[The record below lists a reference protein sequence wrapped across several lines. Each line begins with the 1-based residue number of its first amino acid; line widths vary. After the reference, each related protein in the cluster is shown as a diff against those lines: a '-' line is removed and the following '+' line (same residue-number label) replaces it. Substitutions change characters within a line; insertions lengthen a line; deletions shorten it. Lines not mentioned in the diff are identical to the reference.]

1 MKKHTKAALIVASC
15 LSIGATFL
23 MIHPSQAF
31 FLDLPQQKNGIRQ
44 DTDKQMNPSVKGGGQ
59 DIRII
64 KEEMPDKQDKADE
77 KKNPAPDNTRHGK
90 DGWKPMKN
98 PDNNRFPPAGHGKKV
113 SIHESRT
120 DDSCP
125 YLLKK
130 HDSDVSRHEKYTPKH
145 GWHHKDHEVQ

>member
-1 MKKHTKAALIVASC
+1 MKKHTKLALIVASC

-44 DTDKQMNPSVKGGGQ
+44 DTDKQMNQPGKDVQ

-77 KKNPAPDNTRHGK
+77 KKNPAPDNTSKEKQMPKK
-90 DGWKPMKN
+90 DSTKKAPENNKKDM
-98 PDNNRFPPAGHGKKV
+98 PDTQSKVPPVEGNIPPA
-113 SIHESRT
+113 
-120 DDSCP
+120 
-125 YLLKK
+125 
-130 HDSDVSRHEKYTPKH
+130 
-145 GWHHKDHEVQ
+145 VQK

>member
-44 DTDKQMNPSVKGGGQ
+44 DTNKQMNPPGKDVQ

-64 KEEMPDKQDKADE
+64 KEETPDKQDKADE
-77 KKNPAPDNTRHGK
+77 KKNQK
-90 DGWKPMKN
+90 KN
-98 PDNNRFPPAGHGKKV
+98 RCQKK
-113 SIHESRT
+113 T
-120 DDSCP
+120 
-125 YLLKK
+125 L
-130 HDSDVSRHEKYTPKH
+130 
-145 GWHHKDHEVQ
+145 

>member
-1 MKKHTKAALIVASC
+1 MKKHTKLALIVASC

-44 DTDKQMNPSVKGGGQ
+44 DTDKQMNQPGKDVQ

-77 KKNPAPDNTRHGK
+77 KKNPAPDNTSKITKRTCRILSQKYHR
-90 DGWKPMKN
+90 WKATSL
-98 PDNNRFPPAGHGKKV
+98 R
-113 SIHESRT
+113 
-120 DDSCP
+120 P
-125 YLLKK
+125 Y
-130 HDSDVSRHEKYTPKH
+130 RNEEKP
-145 GWHHKDHEVQ
+145 

>member
-44 DTDKQMNPSVKGGGQ
+44 DTDKQMNQPGKDVQ

-64 KEEMPDKQDKADE
+64 KEETPDKQDKADE
-77 KKNPAPDNTRHGK
+77 KKNQKKNRCQKKTLRRKLRKITKRTCRILSQKYHR
-90 DGWKPMKN
+90 WKATSL
-98 PDNNRFPPAGHGKKV
+98 R
-113 SIHESRT
+113 
-120 DDSCP
+120 P
-125 YLLKK
+125 Y
-130 HDSDVSRHEKYTPKH
+130 RNEEKP
-145 GWHHKDHEVQ
+145 